1 VNGEQQNAAEALA
14 EELGKASGQAGLA
27 RVEQE
32 SRQEQGQRQEQ
43 PPEFGQGGA
52 RGGVGVGDETLGVES
67 AMELFALG
75 RERIGRVVAGQR
87 ELIDQAL
94 LTLLC
99 GGHALVEGV
108 PGVAKTLAVKTLARF
123 LSLAFQ
129 RVQGTPDMMPADIL
143 GTNVFSPQTNAF
155 ALHKGPVFTQFLL
168 ADEIN
173 RMPPRTQAAL
183 LEAMEERQ
191 VTMDREAHAL
201 DAYFTVFATQN
212 PLEFEGTYP
221 LPEAQLDRFL
231 LKIRVGYPT
240 LAEERVVLERHHA
253 SAEGKPLAQI
263 EIEPIPFAVLARAR
277 AEVAAVRV
285 EPALFDYLLAVVR
298 RTREWP
304 AIALGASPRAA
315 AALLLVAKGYAARDG
330 RDFMLPDDVKQAA
343 LPVLRHR
350 LSLRPEAELEGFDPD
365 RVIADVLAAT
375 ALPK

>member
-1 VNGEQQNAAEALA
+1 VNE
-14 EELGKASGQAGLA
+14 GLD
-27 RVEQE
+27 
-32 SRQEQGQRQEQ
+32 EQGQVEGKAGGIEAALRLFELGRQEIGKVIA
-43 PPEFGQGGA
+43 GQG
-52 RGGVGVGDETLGVES
+52 
-67 AMELFALG
+67 
-75 RERIGRVVAGQR
+75 
-87 ELIDQAL
+87 ELIDQAIV
-94 LTLLC
+94 TLLC

-123 LSLAFQ
+123 LQLQFQ

-143 GTNVFSPQTNAF
+143 GTTVFDQRTNVFS
-155 ALHKGPVFTQFLL
+155 LHKGPVFTQFLL

-183 LEAMEERQ
+183 LESMEERQ
-191 VTMDREAHAL
+191 VTMDGESHPL
-201 DAYFTVFATQN
+201 DGFFTVFATQN

-231 LKIRVGYPT
+231 LKIRVGYPA
-240 LAEERVVLERHHA
+240 LADEREVLERHHRSVEA
-253 SAEGKPLAQI
+253 KDLERHEMTLVDLALL
-263 EIEPIPFAVLARAR
+263 EAAR
-277 AEVAAVRV
+277 AEVRAVRV

-304 AIALGASPRAA
+304 TIALGASPRAA
-315 AALLLVAKGYAARDG
+315 AALLLVAKAHAAREG
-330 RDFMLPDDVKQAA
+330 RDFLIPDDVKTAA